1 MVSLRSAL
9 PRALAVLLLASCATT
24 PPVTL
29 GNGGNGGG
37 GATTTLPPSTGG
49 SGGSPFGNGGS
60 PPFVDAG
67 ACSAFAE
74 TFVPACLGCLA
85 ANCCSVALA
94 CSTVPDCF
102 GYTSC
107 QQNCPPSTTDGGV
120 DGGTNPCLAACTTN
134 FPMAQPAFGTMQACL
149 QTSCAGICP

>member
-1 MVSLRSAL
+1 MPRLRSAL
-9 PRALAVLLLASCATT
+9 PCALVALLLASCATT
-24 PPVTL
+24 PPITL
-29 GNGGNGGG
+29 GNGGSGGG
-37 GATTTLPPSTGG
+37 GGTTTLPPSTGG

-74 TFVPACLGCLA
+74 TFMPACLGCLA

-102 GYTSC
+102 SYTSC
-107 QQNCPPSTTDGGV
+107 QQNCPPVTGDA
-120 DGGTNPCLAACTTN
+120 GTNTCLAACTTN
-134 FPMAQPAFGTMQACL
+134 FPMAQPAFGMMQACL
-149 QTSCAGICP
+149 QTSCASMCP